1 MTSFLACGT
10 PSAHPHVHAHA
21 PARLP
26 RLSALAIALTAA
38 VLLSGCETTNM
49 RMGSADAKTVATGS
63 AAGAATDAAS
73 SELERCESSLGTV
86 SLIENQQAGWYTI
99 LRDQYRLPPTAN
111 LLRLLVQQSNCFVVV
126 ERGAAGMN
134 AMTRER
140 ALMQSGEMRQ
150 GSNFGQG
157 QMVASDYGLSPE
169 IIFQNHNAGG
179 ASASLGGLVGG
190 RAGGLLAAIGG
201 SLNTKEAST
210 LLTLIDNR
218 SGVQVAASEGSA
230 AKTDFG
236 AMGQLL
242 GGSGGARLGGYSNTA
257 EGKVIAAAFMD
268 AFNQMVRSLRNYKAQ
283 TVRGQGLG
291 GGGRLGVDGAAPPSQ
306 TSAPRA
312 AAGGA
317 GGAPGLALK
326 DAQARL
332 NELGYN
338 AGVPDGAMGGK
349 TTAALRAFQKDRGLA
364 QSGRLD
370 AATVGELSK

>member
-1 MTSFLACGT
+1 
-10 PSAHPHVHAHA
+10 
-21 PARLP
+21 
-26 RLSALAIALTAA
+26 
-38 VLLSGCETTNM
+38 
-49 RMGSADAKTVATGS
+49 
-63 AAGAATDAAS
+63 
-73 SELERCESSLGTV
+73 
-86 SLIENQQAGWYTI
+86 
-99 LRDQYRLPPTAN
+99 
-111 LLRLLVQQSNCFVVV
+111 
-126 ERGAAGMN
+126 
-134 AMTRER
+134 MTRER
-140 ALMQSGEMRQ
+140 SLMQSGEMRQ

-190 RAGGLLAAIGG
+190 RGGGLIAALGA
-201 SLNTKEAST
+201 SMNTKEAST

-230 AKTDFG
+230 SKTDFG

-349 TTAALRAFQKDRGLA
+349 TTAALRAFQKDRGIA

-370 AATVGELSK
+370 GATALELSK

>member
-291 GGGRLGVDGAAPPSQ
+291 GGGRLGVDGAAPPSP

-317 GGAPGLALK
+317 AGAPGLALK

-349 TTAALRAFQKDRGLA
+349 TTAALRAFQKDRGIA